1 MKVFFVVVVVAV
13 AAVSAAAAVVV
24 TSLRRRHR
32 SLLRSCACTH
42 KLRMRC
48 SNVAFVL
55 TVRPAV
61 VCSHEPSIDYYLNH
75 RYCEHQIKD
84 AFNDILFC
92 FQLL

>member
-1 MKVFFVVVVVAV
+1 MKVFFVVVVAV
-13 AAVSAAAAVVV
+13 AAVSAAAVV
-24 TSLRRRHR
+24 TSLCRRHR

-55 TVRPAV
+55 VVRPAV
-61 VCSHEPSIDYYLNH
+61 VCSHEPPIDYYLNH

-84 AFNDILFC
+84 AINDMLFC
-92 FQLL
+92 LQLL